1 MSGRHRPRIT
11 HHHEVRD
18 DPDETG
24 VRVERVRLVWTMR
37 CSCGHTRE
45 FQVTLAPSPSAYGR
59 SEAQRA
65 RREHLEAVAP
75 RPDERCRAPK
85 DHRAKWWDPCELC
98 AGQMVLPGL

>member
-1 MSGRHRPRIT
+1 MRTDPYTGGRL
-11 HHHEVRD
+11 D
-18 DPDETG
+18 
-24 VRVERVRLVWTMR
+24 LVWTMR

-45 FQVTLAPSPSAYGR
+45 FQVTLAPASYAYGK

-85 DHRAKWWDPCELC
+85 DHRCRWWDDCGLC